1 MVVRCRHMT
10 AKEARELVVQG
21 KALLID
27 VREEPELRESGT
39 AEGALWMPLS
49 EMMEDTDQ
57 WRAFKQGLPRDKPI
71 ILYCKAG
78 GRSGRMCEFL
88 CCDGFQA
95 VNLGGFCD
103 WKGAGLPVKPF
114 GKP

>member
-1 MVVRCRHMT
+1 MT
-10 AKEARELVVQG
+10 PQQARDLVLQG

-27 VREEPELRESGT
+27 VREQPELKETGT

-49 EMMEDTDQ
+49 AMAEDTDE
-57 WRAFKQGLPRDKPI
+57 WRAFKQSLPRDKQ
-71 ILYCKAG
+71 LLLFCKSG

-95 VNLGGFCD
+95 VNLGGFSD
-103 WKGAGLPVKPF
+103 WKNAGLPVKPF
-114 GKP
+114 AGR